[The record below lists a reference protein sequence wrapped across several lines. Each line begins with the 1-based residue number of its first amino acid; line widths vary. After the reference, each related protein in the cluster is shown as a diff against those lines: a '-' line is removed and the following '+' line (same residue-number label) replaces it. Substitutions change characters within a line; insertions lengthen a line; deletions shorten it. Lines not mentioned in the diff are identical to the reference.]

1 MVEEE
6 GVAEV
11 EEEEEEDDHACG
23 SQSIQCRFVKWKECC
38 IIVAIKIVLTED
50 MTPLQ
55 VALNLKGDC
64 INQQMLILSFKIMMT
79 IKTSQLFVKFLISH
93 YFESHCNEKVALYKG
108 QNGKTTQL
116 QLNRRIM
123 IRWL

>member
-1 MVEEE
+1 MWTGFFFTQLLEEEAVLLVVEEE

-38 IIVAIKIVLTED
+38 IIVAIKIVWTED

-64 INQQMLILSFKIMMT
+64 INQQMLILNFKMMT
-79 IKTSQLFVKFLISH
+79 I
-93 YFESHCNEKVALYKG
+93 
-108 QNGKTTQL
+108 
-116 QLNRRIM
+116 
-123 IRWL
+123 